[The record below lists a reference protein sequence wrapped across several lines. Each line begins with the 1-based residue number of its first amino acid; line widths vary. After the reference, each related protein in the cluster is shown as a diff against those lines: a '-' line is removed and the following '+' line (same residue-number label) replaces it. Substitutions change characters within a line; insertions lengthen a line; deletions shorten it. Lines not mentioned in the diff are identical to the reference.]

1 MEALTAPQG
10 VGISVRGVRRTFGN
24 VTAVDSMSFDA
35 PPGLVTALVGPN
47 GAGKTT
53 LLLMLASLLTP
64 DAGAIR
70 IAGHDPVTAPSQV
83 RRSMGW
89 MPDTFGTYDNL
100 TAREVLEFVASAY
113 RMPRAVH
120 STRARELL
128 ELVHL
133 AEFADRPV
141 HVLSRGQKQ
150 RLGLARAIV
159 HGPSVLLLDE
169 PASGLDPR
177 SRVELRGLL
186 RQLAA
191 GGCAILVSSHILAE
205 LEEMADA
212 AVFVAGGRTV
222 ASQSVAEMR
231 SADAPTPWRIRALE
245 PDRLLTALT
254 GYGVQ
259 FDPPDA
265 AGVQVLLRGDADAA
279 ALLAAL
285 VRDGVRVAAIAPAGG
300 ALESA
305 YLALTEDRR

>member
-1 MEALTAPQG
+1 MEGLAPAG
-10 VGISVRGVRRTFGN
+10 AGISVREVRRTFGG
-24 VTAVDSMSFDA
+24 VVAVDSMTFDA
-35 PPGLVTALVGPN
+35 PPGVVTALVGPN

-64 DAGAIR
+64 DSGSIR
-70 IAGHDPVTAPSQV
+70 IAGHDPVGAPSLV
-83 RRSMGW
+83 RRWMGW

-100 TAREVLEFVASAY
+100 TAREVLEFVAAAY
-113 RMPRAVH
+113 RLPKAVH
-120 STRARELL
+120 SARARELL

-133 AEFADRPV
+133 AEFAERPV
-141 HVLSRGQKQ
+141 HVLSRGQTQ

-159 HGPSVLLLDE
+159 HGPRVLLLDE

-186 RQLAA
+186 RTLAA
-191 GGCAILVSSHILAE
+191 SGCAILVSSHILAE

-222 ASQSVAEMR
+222 AAQSVAEMR
-231 SADAPTPWRIRALE
+231 SADAPAPWRIRALE
-245 PDRLLTALT
+245 PDRLLAALQS
-254 GYGVQ
+254 YGVA

-265 AGVQVLLRGDADAA
+265 NGVQVLLRGDVDAA

-285 VRDGVRVAAIAPAGG
+285 MRDGVRVAAISPAGG